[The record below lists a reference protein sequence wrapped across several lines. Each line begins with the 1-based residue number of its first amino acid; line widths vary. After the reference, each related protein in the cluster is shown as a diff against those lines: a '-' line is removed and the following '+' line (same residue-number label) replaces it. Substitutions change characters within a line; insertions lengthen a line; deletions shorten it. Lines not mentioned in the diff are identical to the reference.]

1 METIKLT
8 LSEWLVK
15 ELSYYKVHHQIDIDD
30 FVAKSVAEYLNNNCE
45 IVLDDIITSNSNKL
59 EISVEIP
66 KDIVKQLQATANEIS
81 IDCSDIV
88 FTALAFTMPNLIS
101 VIEMEEEIQKRG
113 KYE

>member
-15 ELSYYKVHHQIDIDD
+15 ELRYYEAHHKIDISNFISNTVLEYLDNNTD
-30 FVAKSVAEYLNNNCE
+30 IVAE
-45 IVLDDIITSNSNKL
+45 DIITSGNKT
-59 EISVEIP
+59 EMIIEIP
-66 KDIVKQLQATANEIS
+66 KDIAKQLQTTANEIS
-81 IDCSDIV
+81 VDCSDIV

-101 VIEMEEEIQKRG
+101 VMEIEEGIQNRG